1 MMCEWVLCF
10 EKFLSMEEF
19 IDYLKVY
26 LIGVMSN
33 GILEEVIEYSCLWR
47 DCEMKVIGYVI
58 DFVRYVYFY
67 FFYVKIKELGF

>member
-1 MMCEWVLCF
+1 
-10 EKFLSMEEF
+10 
-19 IDYLKVY
+19 
-26 LIGVMSN
+26 MSN

-47 DCEMKVIGYVI
+47 DCEMKVTGYVI

>member
-1 MMCEWVLCF
+1 
-10 EKFLSMEEF
+10 
-19 IDYLKVY
+19 
-26 LIGVMSN
+26 MSN

-67 FFYVKIKELGF
+67 FFYVKIKELGFQLVENFYFKGCQLDG